1 MGSHGSQQRGCPAA
15 PSGKRPAAA
24 SREAL
29 LCSEPRVGGG
39 GRHLGCSP
47 WLCSARDL
55 GLCLEVMGGA
65 SFSCL
70 RSSVGLNQLL
80 IALTDSEQ

>member
-15 PSGKRPAAA
+15 PSGKRPAVA

-39 GRHLGCSP
+39 GGGISGVPPGCAVP
-47 WLCSARDL
+47 VTLAF
-55 GLCLEVMGGA
+55 A
-65 SFSCL
+65 
-70 RSSVGLNQLL
+70 
-80 IALTDSEQ
+80 